1 MKKLETQTTLMPVY
15 RLTGNDILGLDKAL
29 KHIEDKAKIEMPELN
44 KAVFND
50 ENFDAE
56 KIILSCQQ
64 MPLMSEKRLV
74 VVKNV
79 AKIKDADLKKL
90 EEYCKA
96 PALETIL
103 VFQEIVGQNVF
114 AKLSAEKVLCNKLS
128 EGELSQIIESK
139 FKESGKSISLGAVA
153 LLIDFCGSDQ
163 MRIRNELSKLL
174 YAGKDEITESDI
186 KKMVKKSDEYSVFEI
201 TSALSSGNGDKA
213 ITLMKKML
221 ETMEFP
227 VILGLISAHYR
238 RVLYAGLAE
247 GTNAEIAKH
256 LGVKEFAIS
265 KAKGIAKNLSPA
277 KILKI
282 SNLILDVDYD
292 IKSGKMNAENA
303 MYYLVF
309 QIISITKGEEK

>member
-1 MKKLETQTTLMPVY
+1 MKKLETQTTLMSVY

-64 MPLMSEKRLV
+64 MPLMSEKRLI

-96 PALETIL
+96 PAFETVL

-128 EGELSQIIESK
+128 EGELSQIIETK

-265 KAKGIAKNLSPA
+265 KAKGIAKGLSPA

>member
-1 MKKLETQTTLMPVY
+1 MKKLENAEVLKFVY
-15 RLTGNDILGLDKAL
+15 RLTGNDIYSLDKAL
-29 KHIEDKAKIEMPELN
+29 RLIEEKAKVEMPELN
-44 KAVFND
+44 KAVFTD

-74 VVKNV
+74 IVKNV
-79 AKIKDADLKKL
+79 AKVKEADLKKL
-90 EEYCKA
+90 EDYCIN
-96 PALETIL
+96 PAEETIL
-103 VFQEIVGQNVF
+103 VFQEIVGLNVF
-114 AKLSAEKVLCNKLS
+114 AKLTAEKVLCNKLT
-128 EGELSQIIESK
+128 ETELKKIIDAK
-139 FKESGKSISLGAVA
+139 FKENGKSITDGASL
-153 LLIDFCGSDQ
+153 LLIDFCGNDQ
-163 MRIRNELSKLL
+163 MRILTELSKLIFI
-174 YAGKDEITESDI
+174 GKDEITEADI

-238 RVLYAGLAE
+238 RVLYAGVAE
-247 GTNAEIAKH
+247 GTNGDIAKH
-256 LGVKEFAIS
+256 LGVKEFAIA
-265 KAKGIAKNLSPA
+265 KAKGIAKSLSPA

-282 SNLILDVDYD
+282 SNLILEVDYD

-309 QIISITKGEEK
+309 QIISITKGEER

>member
-1 MKKLETQTTLMPVY
+1 MKKLENQSTLLPVY

-29 KHIEDKAKIEMPELN
+29 KFIEDKAQIEMPELN

-79 AKIKDADLKKL
+79 AKIKDSDLKKL
-90 EEYCKA
+90 EEYCKS
-96 PALETIL
+96 PAHETIL

-114 AKLSAEKVLCNKLS
+114 AKLSAEKVTCNKLA
-128 EGELSQIIESK
+128 ETELTKIIESK
-139 FKESGKSISLGAVA
+139 FKENGKTILPNASV

-163 MRIRNELSKLL
+163 MRITNELTKLL
-174 YAGKDEITESDI
+174 YAGKDEITETDI
-186 KKMVKKSDEYSVFEI
+186 KKMVKKSVEYSVFEI

-227 VILGLISAHYR
+227 VILGLISSHYR
-238 RVLYAGLAE
+238 RVLYAGLSE

-256 LGVKEFAIS
+256 LGVKDFAIA
-265 KAKGIAKNLSPA
+265 KAKTIAKNLSPA

-282 SNLILDVDYD
+282 SNLILEVDYD

-309 QIISITKGEEK
+309 QIIAITKGEEV

>member
-1 MKKLETQTTLMPVY
+1 M
-15 RLTGNDILGLDKAL
+15 
-29 KHIEDKAKIEMPELN
+29 
-44 KAVFND
+44 
-50 ENFDAE
+50 
-56 KIILSCQQ
+56 
-64 MPLMSEKRLV
+64 V

-79 AKIKDADLKKL
+79 AKIKEVDLKKL

-114 AKLSAEKVLCNKLS
+114 AKLTAEKVTCNKLD
-128 EGELSQIIESK
+128 ETELSKIIEEK
-139 FKESGKSISLGAVA
+139 FKESGKTITQNATS

-163 MRIRNELSKLL
+163 MRITNELTKLIFS
-174 YAGKDEITESDI
+174 GKAEITESDI

-282 SNLILDVDYD
+282 SNLILNIDYD

-309 QIISITKGEEK
+309 QIIAITKGEEK